1 MVDHSAVVSFI
12 RGWTFQYEMEQQLTE
27 EMQLFT
33 QYMVDIKCVHLLLN
47 KGKRWYKKMVYAS
60 LKSHK
65 KAQPVCQMC

>member
-33 QYMVDIKCVHLLLN
+33 QYMVDIKKYVSHVTNHFL
-47 KGKRWYKKMVYAS
+47 KKF
-60 LKSHK
+60 L
-65 KAQPVCQMC
+65 

>member
-33 QYMVDIKCVHLLLN
+33 QYIVDIKCVHLLLN
-47 KGKRWYKKMVYAS
+47 KGKR
-60 LKSHK
+60 
-65 KAQPVCQMC
+65 